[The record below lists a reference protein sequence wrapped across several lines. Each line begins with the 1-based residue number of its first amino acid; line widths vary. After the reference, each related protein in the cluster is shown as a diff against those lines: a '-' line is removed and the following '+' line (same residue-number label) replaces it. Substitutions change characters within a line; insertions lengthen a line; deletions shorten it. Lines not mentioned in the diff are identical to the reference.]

1 MYTSHKDSN
10 LIVIFYALS
19 FIGVRY
25 NNRTACSLMNRQMS
39 NISVVIYTC
48 IHIFRV
54 GQGKPGFLRSAC
66 CSGRREIS
74 ADLTDNAVPRPWHQ
88 CILKRSSCHTA
99 EMQTD
104 YRLLKNDLT
113 VCFSSTNICK
123 HFMGLKQ
130 KTPKFVGM
138 PYSTRNLSGVSSDH
152 DNIPLTGRHL
162 SAIRTIVSY
171 PPCCIPQ
178 RYNGRELCQA
188 YVFEFLH
195 RSWSDLESLE
205 TYNWIRGFRPMVS
218 EEKLLLTT
226 P

>member
-99 EMQTD
+99 
-104 YRLLKNDLT
+104 
-113 VCFSSTNICK
+113 
-123 HFMGLKQ
+123 
-130 KTPKFVGM
+130 
-138 PYSTRNLSGVSSDH
+138 
-152 DNIPLTGRHL
+152 LTGRHL

-178 RYNGRELCQA
+178 RYNGRGLCQA

-205 TYNWIRGFRPMVS
+205 TYNWFRGFRPMVS

>member
-10 LIVIFYALS
+10 LIVIVYALS

-178 RYNGRELCQA
+178 RYNGRGLCQ
-188 YVFEFLH
+188 
-195 RSWSDLESLE
+195 
-205 TYNWIRGFRPMVS
+205 IRF
-218 EEKLLLTT
+218 
-226 P
+226 